1 MDSEKLLIIGCGDLG
16 RRLADALSDSHIAT
30 TGVRRHPPP
39 SSGALQYRALD
50 ATDEQAMTELVAEG
64 FEYIVLTLTP
74 AARSEAG
81 YRLGYVQ
88 PCQTLVRALAT
99 ANQRPRRV
107 LFVSS
112 TAVYGENAG
121 GWVDETTAP
130 DPTRYNGEQVLAAE
144 NVLRH
149 AGLPLS
155 VLRLSGI
162 YGPGRSRLIDNV
174 REGRA
179 APKPSWTNRIHA
191 DDAAGF
197 MAHLLLSANV
207 PQPLYLVSDSE
218 PASYAEVVTYLAEC
232 LGMSLPGAVPA
243 DGMNKRIDN
252 RRLCASGYQLR
263 YRDYREGFARLL
275 GAPDN
280 LGG

>member
-30 TGVRRHPPP
+30 TGVRRHPPA
-39 SSGALQYRALD
+39 SAGALQYRALD
-50 ATDEQAMTELVAEG
+50 AADEQAMTELVAEG
-64 FEYIVLTLTP
+64 FDHIVLTLTP

-81 YRLGYVQ
+81 YRQGYVQ
-88 PCQTLVRALAT
+88 PCKTLVRALA
-99 ANQRPRRV
+99 AAKQCPRRV

-121 GWVDETTAP
+121 EWVDEATAP
-130 DPTRYNGEQVLAAE
+130 HPVRYNGEQVLAAE

-149 AGLPLS
+149 AELPLS

-197 MAHLLLSANV
+197 MAHLLLSTAV

-218 PASYAEVVTYLAEC
+218 PTPYSEVVTYIAQRV
-232 LGMSLPGAVPA
+232 GVSLPGAVPA

-263 YRDYREGFARLL
+263 YRDYREGFAELL
-275 GAPDN
+275 GAPDTV
-280 LGG
+280 GG